1 MPDREAE
8 VPPPPEG
15 AVHRRSIIM
24 DSYPLDED
32 HFTVEGRLTDQIPW
46 AEPGQQRI
54 HDMTLRVTVH
64 LPDLVITAADAGMNS
79 FPHSECPLIAPAF
92 AQLAGISVRRGFTR
106 ELRQRLGGVSGCS
119 HLGELARAIGPAVVR
134 TASERMAYAR
144 RGKPVDASS
153 GPVPLPLGSC
163 HIWATDGAGPR
174 KIEAGWVPG
183 SVDRPVPALETFLE
197 D

>member
-1 MPDREAE
+1 MPDRESGI
-8 VPPPPEG
+8 PPAPEG
-15 AVHRRSIIM
+15 VVHRRSIIM
-24 DSYPLDED
+24 DSYPLDDE
-32 HFTVEGRLTDQIPW
+32 HFTVVGRLTDQIPW
-46 AEPGQQRI
+46 AEPHQQRI

-64 LPDLVITAADAGMNS
+64 LPDLVITAADAGMSS
-79 FPHSECPLIAPAF
+79 FPHAECPLIAPAF
-92 AQLAGISVRRGFTR
+92 ARLAGISVRRGFSR

-134 TASERMAYAR
+134 TASERIAFAR
-144 RGKPVDASS
+144 QGKPADPSG

-163 HIWATDGAGPR
+163 HIWGPEGAGPR

-197 D
+197 N